1 MKRFLVPMIAPLVL
15 MSAAVAQEEE
25 PGHMHGPDGR
35 HIVAEQSSTAP
46 DSFILSHHDM
56 RIEGSD
62 GKSILNC
69 KVDSTIHAKGD
80 PRKIIHT
87 EHNVYEPENEVYG
100 SHMTYKEPGEYVLAQ
115 VVTMPDGK
123 KVNVEF
129 PVYVPVVAG
138 ASEEEHHHGPNYL
151 LIIGGIVA
159 TILILFGV
167 YRLGQKN
174 ARVGGAAVLAI
185 ALALGSSLPNLA
197 WAQDEEEGHMHGPDG
212 RHIVAPD
219 AKKSAGPA
227 LKAYPAPN
235 QGAKTEKVV
244 DGIRFVLSIEN
255 EEVAPDP
262 DLVAVGAEKAKLIGL
277 KVEAVRFSATGTG
290 LQTTG
295 RISANPNGLVTVN
308 ARASGQIISLGALPG
323 TAIRKGQVLAVIES
337 PELAEAQA
345 AYRRANAEVNQA
357 LASVKIAQSNV
368 AVNETRQSVAQR
380 TFARQ
385 RQLANAGAF
394 ASPSLESA
402 RSQLSLAEANE
413 QSARTSVQALE
424 ASVARLEQGVA
435 SGVVARR
442 ELDAAKAERD
452 TAKSRLLDALQ
463 QLSLAKEALT
473 REESIAQSG
482 LRNAK
487 EVETAQ
493 AELDI
498 ARATVVSSRNSLL
511 QARADLARTQS
522 SVRVARDQITLL
534 GGSPGGGNRVTITA
548 PISGEVEHREV
559 SVGQTV
565 SIGQELYDLLNAEVV
580 WVLSDLYETDIQKV
594 RIGQKVEVVAD
605 ALPGQS
611 YVGEVAFIHNEVDEK
626 TRTTKVR
633 IVVGNPG
640 ERLKQNMFVRVQ
652 LGTGSGSQV
661 SVPTA
666 AIQTDGGTSVVFV
679 EEVPGTYRRTV
690 IQTSSTLGNRTIVK
704 SGLDP
709 DKKVVTDG
717 AYQLIAM
724 VGGGA

>member
-1 MKRFLVPMIAPLVL
+1 MKRFLIPIIAPMLL
-15 MSAAVAQEEE
+15 LSAAIAQEEE

-35 HIVAEQSSTAP
+35 HIVAEQSSGEAGK
-46 DSFILSHHDM
+46 FILSHHDM
-56 RIEGSD
+56 RIEGTD

-69 KVDSTIHAKGD
+69 KVDSIIHRKGD
-80 PRKIIHT
+80 PSDVIHT
-87 EHNVYEPENEVYG
+87 EHNAYEPENEVYG
-100 SHMTYKEPGEYVLAQ
+100 SHMTYKEPGEYVIKQA
-115 VVTMPDGK
+115 VTMPDGK
-123 KVNVEF
+123 KVSVDF
-129 PVYVPVVAG
+129 PVYVPSVAG
-138 ASEEEHHHGPNYL
+138 AAEAEHLHGPNYL
-151 LIIGGIVA
+151 LIIGGIIA
-159 TILILFGV
+159 TFLVFFGV

-185 ALALGSSLPNLA
+185 ALAMGSSMPSIA
-197 WAQDEEEGHMHGPDG
+197 VAQEEEEGHMHGADG

-219 AKKSAGPA
+219 AEKSSGPA

-235 QGAKTEKVV
+235 QGEEAQKTV
-244 DGIRFVLSIEN
+244 DGVKFVLSIEN
-255 EEVAPDP
+255 EEITPDP
-262 DLVAVGAEKAKLIGL
+262 DLVAIGKEKAKLVGL
-277 KVEAVRFSATGTG
+277 KVEWVGVSATGAG

-308 ARASGQIISLGALPG
+308 ARAAGRIISLGALPG
-323 TAIRKGQVLAVIES
+323 TAIRRGQVLAVIES
-337 PELAEAQA
+337 PELADAQA
-345 AYRRANAEVNQA
+345 GFQRANAEVNQA
-357 LASVKIAQSNV
+357 LASVKIAQSNIS
-368 AVNETRQSVAQR
+368 ANETRQSVAQR
-380 TFARQ
+380 TLSRQ

-394 ASPSLESA
+394 ASPALESA
-402 RSQLSLAEANE
+402 RSQVSLAEANE
-413 QSARTSVQALE
+413 KAARTSVQALE
-424 ASVARLEQGVA
+424 VTVSRLEQGVA

-452 TAKSRLLDALQ
+452 TAKSRLSDAQQ
-463 QLSLAKEALT
+463 QLSLAQEALT
-473 REESIAQSG
+473 REQSISRNG

-493 AELDI
+493 AEVDI

-511 QARADLARTQS
+511 QARADLARAQS
-522 SVRVARDQITLL
+522 SVRVARDQIALL
-534 GGSPGGGNRVTITA
+534 GGSPGGGNRLTISA

-565 SIGQELYDLLNAEVV
+565 MIGQELYDLLNAEVV

-652 LGTGSGSQV
+652 LGTGTSAQV

-679 EEVPGTYRRTV
+679 EEMPGTYRRTI
-690 IQTSSTLGNRTIVK
+690 IQTASVFGDRSFVK
-704 SGLDP
+704 SGLEP
-709 DKKVVTDG
+709 GKKVVTDG
-717 AYQLIAM
+717 AYQLASM
-724 VGGGA
+724 VGGG